1 MSVCLFVR
9 LSVCPAFSVR
19 LLRLLHYAVVLAM
32 RLYYFEQTQRHCSVV
47 LGLTLLLRVINCVHV
62 LDDDGSQD

>member
-9 LSVCPAFSVR
+9 LSVCPAFFCNVTAI
-19 LLRLLHYAVVLAM
+19 HYAEDLA
-32 RLYYFEQTQRHCSVV
+32 RHLYYFEQTQRHCSVV